1 MSVVKKGGCSEAAY
15 KRRFKCLL
23 KMIMKWSRGKEVL
36 EEAMSTCEWTGQE
49 KTRCGYQQG
58 AGTQDGR
65 QGLTK

>member
-1 MSVVKKGGCSEAAY
+1 MGNP
-15 KRRFKCLL
+15 L
-23 KMIMKWSRGKEVL
+23 L
-36 EEAMSTCEWTGQE
+36 EETMSTCECTGQE